1 MHGMEKA
8 KDISQKKISDI
19 KILIMNTNHTN
30 RKIASITKVSW
41 ATVNCIKKIDKNLD
55 LISRRKE
62 KCSKKKWHHRICDK
76 YASTHSAS
84 WCGPSLAVKEPATCT
99 SRRRRDDETGPIFES
114 AANTNGARVE
124 GGIDTTRLCRKNYQT
139 NLSPASV
146 GW

>member
-62 KCSKKKWHHRICDK
+62 KYSKKNDITGYATNTQAPTQHHGV
-76 YASTHSAS
+76 AHH
-84 WCGPSLAVKEPATCT
+84 
-99 SRRRRDDETGPIFES
+99 
-114 AANTNGARVE
+114 
-124 GGIDTTRLCRKNYQT
+124 
-139 NLSPASV
+139 
-146 GW
+146 